1 MTAAVRSGG
10 DVWVF
15 AYGSLM
21 WRPGFAYQEAV
32 RARLHGWH
40 RAYCV
45 YSVHYRGTTERPGL
59 VLGLARGGVCDG
71 VAYRI
76 GPEDAAGVHNYL
88 RERELIYGVYRE
100 KRLAVAL
107 SDGSGLAV
115 HALAYVADTTHVSFA
130 GMLPL
135 ERAARIIRGAR
146 GLTGTN
152 LDYLA
157 NTIVE
162 LQRLGIAENN
172 LERLLHLAGGAALT
186 QSDAPRPRAKS
197 LCEAWA
203 RKSRPVRPVKRSS
216 LKAYSF
222 RARLKV

>member
-100 KRLAVAL
+100 KHLAVAL

-135 ERAARIIRGAR
+135 ERAARIIRSGWGLRKTIWSACCIWRVVPRLRNPMRR
-146 GLTGTN
+146 GRGPSPC
-152 LDYLA
+152 
-157 NTIVE
+157 V
-162 LQRLGIAENN
+162 RRG
-172 LERLLHLAGGAALT
+172 HV
-186 QSDAPRPRAKS
+186 RA
-197 LCEAWA
+197 
-203 RKSRPVRPVKRSS
+203 VRCGQ
-216 LKAYSF
+216 
-222 RARLKV
+222 